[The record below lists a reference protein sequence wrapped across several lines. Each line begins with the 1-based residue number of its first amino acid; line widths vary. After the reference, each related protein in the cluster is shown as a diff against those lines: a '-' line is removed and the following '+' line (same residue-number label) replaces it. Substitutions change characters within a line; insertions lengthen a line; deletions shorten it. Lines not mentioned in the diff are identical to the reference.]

1 MRARREGTQAAFTDR
16 PREKLARVGAVGLG
30 DNELL
35 AVVLG
40 QGTAG
45 HSALALAAAVL
56 DRAGGVAGLPR
67 ILLEDLRQV
76 NGVGLAR
83 AAQVVAAVELGR
95 RTVCPPPTRRRFMR
109 ASDFAEWLLPQYGGR
124 PVEQFGVVLLDAR
137 RGLLSTRIVSSG
149 SVDASTADPREVFR
163 EAIVARAASVV
174 LFHNHP
180 TGDPTPSRED
190 VAVTRRLVAAATVV
204 GIEVV
209 DHLILGAGT
218 YFSFHEQGSRRWKE

>member
-1 MRARREGTQAAFTDR
+1 MVKGEVSGDR
-16 PREKLARVGAVGLG
+16 PREKLARVGVMGLG

-35 AVVLG
+35 ALVLG
-40 QGTAG
+40 QGRAG
-45 HSALALAAAVL
+45 QSALELATEL
-56 DRAGGVAGLPR
+56 LNRAGGIAGLPR
-67 ILLEDLRQV
+67 VALEDLRQL
-76 NGVGLAR
+76 GGIGLAR

-95 RTVCPPPTRRRFMR
+95 RTVCPPPTRRRFLR
-109 ASDFAEWLLPQYGGR
+109 ASEFAEWLLPQFGGR

-137 RGLLSTRIVSSG
+137 RGLLSTRIVSTG
-149 SVDASTADPREVFR
+149 SVDQSAADPREVFR
-163 EAIVARAASVV
+163 EAIVARAAGVV

-190 VAVTRRLVAAATVV
+190 VAITRRLVAAATVV

-218 YFSFHEQGSRRWKE
+218 YFSFNEQTGRSRKL

>member
-1 MRARREGTQAAFTDR
+1 VRRRRDHIKSEMADR
-16 PREKLARVGAVGLG
+16 PREKLARIGVGGLG

-35 AVVLG
+35 ALVLG
-40 QGTAG
+40 QGSGGQT
-45 HSALALAAAVL
+45 ALALAGALL

-67 ILLEDLRQV
+67 VLLEDLRQQS
-76 NGVGLAR
+76 GVGLAR

-95 RTVCPPPTRRRFMR
+95 RTLCTPPPRRRFLR
-109 ASDFAEWLLPQYGGR
+109 ASDFAEWLLPQFSGR

-137 RGLLSTRIVSSG
+137 RGLMSTRIVSSG

-163 EAIVARAASVV
+163 EAILARAAGVV

-190 VAVTRRLVAAATVV
+190 IAVTRRLLAAATVV
-204 GIEVV
+204 GIELV
-209 DHLILGAGT
+209 DHLILGAGR
-218 YFSFHEQGSRRWKE
+218 YFSFHEHSSRPWKA